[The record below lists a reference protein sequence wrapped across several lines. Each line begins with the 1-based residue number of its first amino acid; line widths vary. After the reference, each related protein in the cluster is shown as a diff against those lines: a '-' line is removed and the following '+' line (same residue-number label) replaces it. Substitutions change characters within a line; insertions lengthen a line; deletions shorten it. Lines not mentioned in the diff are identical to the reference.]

1 MQLGKVTGPLQ
12 CQLAQ
17 KPREHLKFINP
28 FFFFQGC
35 KLLSKRK
42 KKIREERAVLWVLGT
57 TMSQWQRHLPTPKKY
72 CHFHFHGFLLPFTF
86 WYWPHSQ
93 PSPESLNS
101 VPGSCN
107 VLVCVCIKDFW
118 LPWMSVSGLGIH
130 ELWLAYQ
137 SLEVTGNSIFHGNLK
152 FVCEKSVHFGV
163 WAFCF
168 NRTSRF
174 SAELTFYFKGGKGKS
189 ILLTQKHFQTF
200 KRNSKQSANNTSVGS
215 GIIENSTGANQ
226 VKPV

>member
-17 KPREHLKFINP
+17 KHREHLKFINL
-28 FFFFQGC
+28 FFFFQRC
-35 KLLSKRK
+35 KLLSKRKK

-57 TMSQWQRHLPTPKKY
+57 TMSRGQRHLPGPKKY

-107 VLVCVCIKDFW
+107 VPVCVCIKDFW

-137 SLEVTGNSIFHGNLK
+137 SLEVTGNYFPWKFKICMWKVKSFWCLSILFQQDIK
-152 FVCEKSVHFGV
+152 V
-163 WAFCF
+163 FCRVNILF
-168 NRTSRF
+168 QR
-174 SAELTFYFKGGKGKS
+174 GKGEEYIVNS
-189 ILLTQKHFQTF
+189 ETLSDFQEKF
-200 KRNSKQSANNTSVGS
+200 QAGC
-215 GIIENSTGANQ
+215 
-226 VKPV
+226 